1 LSPTSFKFH
10 RLQLELEGNA
20 MSRQHRKLVLIADDT
35 PTNVAVI
42 AGLLKDSFR
51 TKIATN
57 GEKALAIATGKEKP
71 DLILLDVMMPDMD
84 GFEVCRRLKANPDTR
99 EIPIIFLTAKTDAV
113 DEVRGFDVGAADYI
127 HKPFDPPIVLAR
139 VKTQLALKASLARA
153 HTAPSEQ
160 NFTASE
166 AFADVLAS
174 LAPISLN
181 PGDMLI
187 HQGDESGVAFFLESG
202 SMLVFEETR
211 YGPVTLATVNA
222 PRLIGE
228 IGALAGLARTASV
241 RALTAAR
248 VFQISRAQLFE
259 LARKSPELLMAV
271 VRQLGQQTNSV
282 IKAVA
287 LYTNALAALEKHE
300 FDSAILDDLVNP
312 SPELIEFSAA
322 FRRFAEQILS
332 KQRQRE
338 EMASAALI
346 QRSFLPKESIAG
358 MGTNGVEVRAKIRP
372 AREIGGD
379 FYDFFELNED
389 RLAIIIG
396 DVCGKGIPA
405 SIFMAVVVTTLR
417 TAAREQPDAAST
429 IARANAL
436 LCRDNTASL
445 FATTFFGVLNLRSGA
460 LDYCNCGHNA
470 PIHIAASG
478 AINRLAATG
487 LPLAMFADHP
497 ASSSSAR
504 IDPGD
509 KLILFT
515 DGVTEALNPL
525 KQEFGDA
532 ILEETLMA
540 NRKSEL
546 SDLVAKVFAAVDNF
560 ADGEEQADDIAC
572 VAIRRAREQPG
583 NG

>member
-1 LSPTSFKFH
+1 
-10 RLQLELEGNA
+10 LELEGNA

-57 GEKALAIATGKEKP
+57 GERALAIATGKEKP

-153 HTAPSEQ
+153 HSAPSEQ

-181 PGDMLI
+181 AGDMLI
-187 HQGDESGVAFFLESG
+187 QQGDESDVAFFLESG

-241 RALTAAR
+241 KALTAAR
-248 VFQISRAQLFE
+248 VFQISRAQLLE
-259 LARKSPELLMAV
+259 LARNSPELLMAV
-271 VRQLGQQTNSV
+271 VRQLGQQTKSV

-312 SPELIEFSAA
+312 SPELTEFSAA
-322 FRRFAEQILS
+322 FRRFADEILR

-346 QRSFLPKESIAG
+346 QKSFLPKESIASA
-358 MGTNGVEVRAKIRP
+358 GTNGVEVRAKIRP

-379 FYDFFELNED
+379 FYDFFELDED

-470 PIHIAASG
+470 PVHIAASG

-509 KLILFT
+509 ILILFT

-532 ILEETLMA
+532 IFEETLLA

-546 SDLVAKVFAAVDNF
+546 SDLVARVFEAVDNF

-572 VAIRRAREQPG
+572 VAIRRAREQAG

>member
-1 LSPTSFKFH
+1 
-10 RLQLELEGNA
+10 LELEGNA

-127 HKPFDPPIVLAR
+127 HKPFDPPNVLAR

-166 AFADVLAS
+166 AFADILAS
-174 LAPISLN
+174 LAPINLN
-181 PGDMLI
+181 AGDMLI
-187 HQGDESGVAFFLESG
+187 QQGDESDVAFFLESG

-241 RALTAAR
+241 KALTDAR

-259 LARKSPELLMAV
+259 LARNSPELLMAV
-271 VRQLGQQTNSV
+271 VRQLGQQTKSV

-322 FRRFAEQILS
+322 FRRFADEILR

-346 QRSFLPKESIAG
+346 QKSFLPKESIVSL
-358 MGTNGVEVRAKIRP
+358 GTNGVEVRAKIRP

-379 FYDFFELNED
+379 FYDFFELDDD

-470 PIHIAASG
+470 PVHIAASG

-509 KLILFT
+509 ILILFT

-532 ILEETLMA
+532 IFEETLLA

-546 SDLVAKVFAAVDNF
+546 SDLVTNVFAAVDNF

-572 VAIRRAREQPG
+572 VAIRRAPEQAG

>member
-1 LSPTSFKFH
+1 
-10 RLQLELEGNA
+10 
-20 MSRQHRKLVLIADDT
+20 MSTQHQQLVLIADDT

-71 DLILLDVMMPDMD
+71 DVILLDVMMPDMD
-84 GFEVCRRLKANPDTR
+84 GFEVCRRLKANPETR
-99 EIPIIFLTAKTDAV
+99 EIPVIFLTAKTDAV
-113 DEVRGFDVGAADYI
+113 DEVRGFDLGAADYI

-139 VKTQLALKASLARA
+139 VKTQLALKASLARG

-160 NFTASE
+160 SFMASE

-174 LAPISLN
+174 LTPINLD
-181 PGDMLI
+181 PGHMLI
-187 HQGDESGVAFFLESG
+187 HQGEESDVAYYLESG

-241 RALTAAR
+241 RALTQAR

-259 LARKSPELLMAV
+259 LARQSPELLMAV

-312 SPELIEFSAA
+312 SPELTEFSAA
-322 FRRFAEQILS
+322 FRRFAGQILS

-346 QRSFLPKESIAG
+346 QRSFLPKESLVKAG
-358 MGTNGVEVRAKIRP
+358 ANGVEVRARIRP

-379 FYDFFELNED
+379 FYDFFELDDD
-389 RLAIIIG
+389 RLAIFIG

-405 SIFMAVVVTTLR
+405 SIFMAVAVTTLR
-417 TAAREQPDAAST
+417 TAAREHADAAST

-436 LCRDNTASL
+436 LCRDNSASL
-445 FATTFFGVLNLRSGA
+445 FATSFFGVLNLRSGV

-470 PIHIAASG
+470 PIHIATSG
-478 AINRLAATG
+478 AINRLEATG
-487 LPLAMFADHP
+487 LLLAVFADHP
-497 ASSSSAR
+497 APSASTR

-509 KLILFT
+509 TLVLFT
-515 DGVTEALNPL
+515 DGVTEALNTL
-525 KQEFGDA
+525 KHEFGDA
-532 ILEETLMA
+532 LLEETLLA
-540 NRKSEL
+540 NRKSEV
-546 SDLVAKVFAAVDNF
+546 SDLVATVFSAVDNF
-560 ADGEEQADDIAC
+560 ADGEEQSDDIAC
-572 VAIRRAREQPG
+572 VAIRRARE
-583 NG
+583 

>member
-1 LSPTSFKFH
+1 
-10 RLQLELEGNA
+10 LELEGNT
-20 MSRQHRKLVLIADDT
+20 MSRQQRKLILIADDT

-57 GEKALAIATGKEKP
+57 GEKALALATGKEKP

-113 DEVRGFDVGAADYI
+113 DEVRGFDLGAADYI

-139 VKTQLALKASLARA
+139 VKTQLALKASLEQA

-160 NFTASE
+160 SFTASE

-174 LAPISLN
+174 LAPINLN
-181 PGDMLI
+181 AGDMLI
-187 HQGDESGVAFFLESG
+187 HQGDESDVAFFLEFG
-202 SMLVFEETR
+202 SMLIFEETR

-241 RALTAAR
+241 KALTAAR

-271 VRQLGQQTNSV
+271 VRQLGQQTKSV

-287 LYTNALAALEKHE
+287 LYTNALAALEKQE

-312 SPELIEFSAA
+312 SPELTEFSAA
-322 FRRFAEQILS
+322 FRRFAGQILS

-346 QRSFLPKESIAG
+346 QKSFLPKESIVTAG
-358 MGTNGVEVRAKIRP
+358 VNGVEVRAKIRP

-379 FYDFFELNED
+379 FYDFFELDAD

-405 SIFMAVVVTTLR
+405 SIFMAVVITTLR

-445 FATTFFGVLNLRSGA
+445 FATTFFGVLNLRSGD

-470 PIHIAASG
+470 PIHINASG
-478 AINRLAATG
+478 AIDRLAATG

-497 ASSSSAR
+497 ASASSAR

-509 KLILFT
+509 SLILFT
-515 DGVTEALNPL
+515 DGVTEAFNPL

-532 ILEETLMA
+532 LLEETLLA

-546 SDLVAKVFAAVDNF
+546 SDLVAKVFAAVDDF

-572 VAIRRAREQPG
+572 VAIRRARA
-583 NG
+583 